1 MNAPV
6 APPDALLLIT
16 PGYPYCPTVLR
27 GLNDLVETGHVGRLE
42 VIDIEARP
50 EIARTLGAH
59 SVPWLQIGPFQLE
72 GLHTPAELKRWVE
85 RSHTPQGMA
94 EYFRELLKA
103 GKLPQAITAITQDSV
118 RLEALLLL
126 LTDRETDLHV
136 RVGIGAVLEEFAG
149 AALAR
154 HLDRLAALTQAKDAH
169 IRGDACHYLAL
180 THDPK
185 AISYLE
191 CMLNDPE
198 PQVRELAADG
208 LAALGRSPASC
219 G

>member
-1 MNAPV
+1 M
-6 APPDALLLIT
+6 
-16 PGYPYCPTVLR
+16 LR
-27 GLNDLVETGHVGRLE
+27 GLNDLVATGHIGRLE

-50 EIARTLGAH
+50 EIARTLGAR

-72 GLHTPAELKRWVE
+72 GLHTPAELKRWAE

-94 EYFRELLKA
+94 DYFRELLKA

-126 LTDRETDLHV
+126 LTDPETDLHV

-154 HLDRLAALTQAKDAH
+154 HLDRLAALTHAKDAH

-185 AISYLE
+185 AIPYLE
-191 CMLNDPE
+191 RMLSDPE
-198 PQVRELAADG
+198 RQVRELAAEG
-208 LAALGRSPASC
+208 LAELQQTSGS
-219 G
+219 

>member
-1 MNAPV
+1 MPATP
-6 APPDALLLIT
+6 APPDALLLIAQ
-16 PGYPYCPTVLR
+16 GCAYCPTVLR
-27 GLNDLVETGHVGRLE
+27 GLNELVATGLIGRLE
-42 VIDIEARP
+42 VIDIEAQP
-50 EIARTLGAH
+50 EVARTLDAR

-72 GLHTPAELKRWVE
+72 GLHTPAELKRWAE

-103 GKLPQAITAITQDSV
+103 GKLPQAITAMTQDSA

-126 LTDRETDLHV
+126 LADPETDLHV

-154 HLDRLAALTQAKDAH
+154 HLDRLAALTHAKDAYV
-169 IRGDACHYLAL
+169 RGDACHYLAL
-180 THDPK
+180 TRDPK
-185 AISYLE
+185 AIPHLE
-191 CMLNDPE
+191 RLMNDPE

-208 LAALGRSPASC
+208 LTVLGHTRAS
-219 G
+219 